1 MFLLSFLD
9 FKARFTPGILFLVLF
24 SATHACET
32 LFPLFPFTSN
42 FFAAYTE
49 ILSDLMGEIFGKTN
63 CHPGRRREK
72 KLLPSSS
79 RRGRKRNTGWGKE
92 KEQEE
97 ADNLWRGE
105 RTKSGVCAWRRF
117 PRDLSWEI
125 LFGRVFPV
133 GGSISHA
140 VGFFAF
146 FWVFWVFSLSGR
158 GFRFSLSSLRA

>member
-24 SATHACET
+24 SVTHAREF
-32 LFPLFPFTSN
+32 LFSLFPFTSN

-79 RRGRKRNTGWGKE
+79 RRGRNAQLYGWGKRQNKKRLIICGE
-92 KEQEE
+92 ASEQRL
-97 ADNLWRGE
+97 ACAHG
-105 RTKSGVCAWRRF
+105 GVF
-117 PRDLSWEI
+117 LEIFSWKV
-125 LFGRVFPV
+125 LFGRCVFPF

-140 VGFFAF
+140 VGFCLPF
-146 FWVFWVFSLSGR
+146 FWV
-158 GFRFSLSSLRA
+158 